1 MKEILLFVLW
11 NIKSIFARLPVIFN
25 KFKKVIKAWG
35 FKFAPL
41 QEDMSLAK
49 KDVAIKDMHFRIFGI
64 VAIHYT

>member
-1 MKEILLFVLW
+1 MKEILPFVLW